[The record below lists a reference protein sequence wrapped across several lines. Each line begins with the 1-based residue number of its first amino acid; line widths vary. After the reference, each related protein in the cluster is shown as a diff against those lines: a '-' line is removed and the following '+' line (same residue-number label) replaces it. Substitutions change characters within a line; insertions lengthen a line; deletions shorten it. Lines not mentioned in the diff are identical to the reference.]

1 MAKVTVT
8 PETFTMVNYDAGEIR
23 SAIEE
28 LADRVGVPA
37 DAEVVV
43 DIEEKTPLGRS
54 RLTSTSPITISIEG
68 GAIEEPTRLRHWSRR
83 NTELVAG
90 RLLLR
95 ANDRL
100 GSGFEGA
107 PGEDELTV
115 AQQAAWDAYSFGRL
129 QRLGYDGRKPRA
141 IYHFRNRH
149 GFNDAAD
156 AVFER
161 LWNAE
166 QLTWADLAAA
176 CDETAAAKATA

>member
-1 MAKVTVT
+1 MARVSVS
-8 PETFTMVNYDAGEIR
+8 PEEFTMVNYDAGEIR

-28 LADRVGVPA
+28 IADKVGLPA

-43 DIEEKTPLGRS
+43 EIEEKTPLGRS
-54 RLTSTSPITISIEG
+54 RLTSTSPITLSIEG
-68 GAIEEPTRLRHWSRR
+68 GAIEEPTRPRSWSRR
-83 NTELVAG
+83 NTDLVAG

-95 ANDRL
+95 AKDRL
-100 GSGFEGA
+100 AGGFEDA
-107 PGEDELTV
+107 PAEGELSV

-129 QRLGYDGRKPRA
+129 ERLGFDGRKPRA

-161 LWNAE
+161 LWNADD
-166 QLTWADLAAA
+166 LKWADLAAA
-176 CDETAAAKATA
+176 CHETAAAKATA

>member
-8 PETFTMVNYDAGEIR
+8 PQEFTMVNYDAGEIR
-23 SAIEE
+23 AAVED
-28 LADRVGVPA
+28 LADRVGIPA
-37 DAEVVV
+37 DTEIVI

-54 RLTSTSPITISIEG
+54 RLTSTSPITIMVEG
-68 GAIEEPTRLRHWSRR
+68 GAIEEPTRPRHWSRR
-83 NTELVAG
+83 NTDLSVG

-95 ANDRL
+95 AKDRL
-100 GSGFEGA
+100 GSGFDDA
-107 PGEDELTV
+107 PAEDELSV
-115 AQQAAWDAYSFGRL
+115 VQQTAWDAYSFGRL
-129 QRLGYDGRKPRA
+129 QRLGFDGRRPRA

-161 LWNAE
+161 LWNSDD
-166 QLTWADLAAA
+166 LTWADLAAA

>member
-8 PETFTMVNYDAGEIR
+8 PETFTMVNYDAAEIR
-23 SAIEE
+23 GSIEE
-28 LADRVGVPA
+28 IADRVGVPS
-37 DAEVVV
+37 DAEIVV
-43 DIEEKTPLGRS
+43 DIAEKTPLGRS
-54 RLTSTSPITISIEG
+54 KLISTSPITLSIEG
-68 GAIEEPTRLRHWSRR
+68 GAIEEPTRPRNWSRR
-83 NTELVAG
+83 NTELVVG

-95 ANDRL
+95 AKDRL
-100 GSGFEGA
+100 GSGFEDA
-107 PGEDELTV
+107 PGEDQLSV
-115 AQQAAWDAYSFGRL
+115 IQQSAWDAYSFGRL

-166 QLTWADLAAA
+166 DLAWADLAAA